1 MLVIENIVGGLL
13 IYLFTDLLSYLLTSF
28 LTFRQTD
35 VFTDLLSHLT
45 P

>member
-28 LTFRQTD
+28 LTFRQTY

>member
-1 MLVIENIVGGLL
+1 MLVIENIVGGLR

-28 LTFRQTD
+28 LTFRQTY